1 MIDCLTLC
9 EQHFQAYDCA
19 QFFVISILG
28 FARTDSRGFTFNAL
42 ILEFFSA
49 ISYVRLTHVLAWT
62 REIFFFAFCIVQLC
76 HAQGE
81 KFVKELY
88 SEIGMWRLL

>member
-1 MIDCLTLC
+1 MKVVYHFVCFKLLQYAGELDVLVLFNHDEFDCLIDCLTLC

-28 FARTDSRGFTFNAL
+28 FAQTDSRGFTFNVL

-49 ISYVRLTHVLAWT
+49 ISYVCLTHVLAWT
-62 REIFFFAFCIVQLC
+62 
-76 HAQGE
+76 
-81 KFVKELY
+81 
-88 SEIGMWRLL
+88 